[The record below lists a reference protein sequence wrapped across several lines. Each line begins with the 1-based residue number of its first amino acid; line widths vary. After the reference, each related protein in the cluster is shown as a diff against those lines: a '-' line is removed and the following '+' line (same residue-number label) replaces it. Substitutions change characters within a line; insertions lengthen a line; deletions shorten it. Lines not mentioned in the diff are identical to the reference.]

1 MFLPVFVCLSVY
13 LSSKI
18 TPFIRVKCVHGF
30 GWNVA
35 CRQMSGHGRTVLLSP
50 IRIIVRMPEP
60 DCFLGYRISA
70 ATCGILRRDN
80 PIGGAPPQRAVVLTW
95 FYSLSRRKTFVGG
108 KWALPYNFV
117 FYCAAGRHVTL
128 FLCGLLNHWT
138 RRALGIECVRYRV
151 VKKLWQKLLNRFH
164 GIPPEG
170 NGQTNRQTDGQTR
183 LKIICRFLS

>member
-1 MFLPVFVCLSVY
+1 MSVRCRPSSDVCCLQYWFLRLWFLLSPTKEEVNVLPVFVCLSVY

-80 PIGGAPPQRAVVLTW
+80 PIGGAPPQTAVVLKW

-117 FYCAAGRHVTL
+117 FFT
-128 FLCGLLNHWT
+128 
-138 RRALGIECVRYRV
+138 VRPAVMWLYFYV
-151 VKKLWQKLLNRFH
+151 
-164 GIPPEG
+164 
-170 NGQTNRQTDGQTR
+170 D
-183 LKIICRFLS
+183 C